1 MKVDYIIIYGCHKK
15 RILNERL
22 NHLLKILNNY
32 NYNNIVLTGGIGLF
46 GKYNEALYMKDY
58 LIKNKIDSNKLII
71 EDKSRTTKENNIN
84 VIDLLKLNEVK
95 VKTNIV
101 LVTNKF
107 HMYRNRRII
116 KKLINNK
123 NINFIYDIVGE

>member
-32 NYNNIVLTGGIGLF
+32 KYNKIVLTGGIGLF

-58 LIKNKIDSNKLII
+58 LVKNNIDLDKLIL

-84 VIDLLKLNEVK
+84 VINLLDLNNINKETK
-95 VKTNIV
+95 IV
-101 LVTNKF
+101 LVTNKN
-107 HMYRNRRII
+107 HMNRN
-116 KKLINNK
+116 KKILNKLLNNK
-123 NINFIYDIVGE
+123 KIYFIYESI